1 MSDPSAKMCREAE
14 EIFGRAQE
22 LAIAEKTEEA
32 FGPYLEAAV
41 LGIPPAAYMVS
52 QLYYSGIGTPEDDGK
67 ALTWAYS
74 VADIFPAA
82 GGWLKEAYP
91 EGLPSDEE
99 LLRIFTQE
107 AKAGNP
113 AGMLMAGRFLE
124 IGRGAEIDVDT
135 AYSLYCSGESLGNP
149 FCTAA
154 KASCLTRGCGVKAD
168 APAGAAIFKDL
179 ADRGYISGMLGYA
192 DCLEKGIGVKKDRA
206 QALETYKTASNA
218 GCSLAKY
225 HIGRFYLDGIGVEED
240 RREALTWFELSESAG
255 NPYGTFGIARCT
267 LAGVVNSVGEGVG
280 MLKDA
285 FEKGCTEAGLML
297 AQMYAKGNRSVKKD
311 PAKALEYFT
320 KTAMRGNP
328 TAEAVVARTYAAGEG
343 VPKNNAMATKFY
355 IRAGLHGNV
364 EAMFEAGNAYLT
376 GNGIAKDEAKG
387 FRLLSM
393 AADEGFMK
401 AAYLIANCYA
411 TGKGA
416 PKDRKKALELH
427 NALAEKGYIRS
438 MVFVGECLYNGDN
451 IQRDVDKAVGWFSKG
466 AEAGNVFCMY
476 WMGDAYEHGNGV
488 PKDMDKAMEWYAK
501 AADKGHVMSRKKIQ
515 QQKDLE
521 SPFDGFM
528 KQAEAGDAQSMYMI
542 GMCYES
548 GVRVEKDPVK
558 AREWYSKAAG
568 QGNEAA
574 KRALELLDQKDQKAT
589 SEDGAEAGNEEN
601 PPSE

>member
-1 MSDPSAKMCREAE
+1 MSDPSAKTCSEAE
-14 EIFGRAQE
+14 EIFGKAQE

-41 LGIPPAAYMVS
+41 LGVPPAAYMVS
-52 QLYYSGIGTPEDDGK
+52 QLYYSGIGAPEDEKK

-74 VADIFPAA
+74 IADIFPAA
-82 GGWLKEAYP
+82 GEWLKEAFP
-91 EGLPSDEE
+91 NGLPADGE
-99 LLRIFTQE
+99 LLAMFTEE
-107 AKAGNP
+107 AKNGNP

-135 AYSLYCSGESLGNP
+135 AYSLYCSGEALGNP

-154 KASCLTRGCGVKAD
+154 KATCLTRGSGVKMD
-168 APAGAAIFKDL
+168 AAAGAAIFKDL
-179 ADRGYISGMLGYA
+179 MDRGYISGMLGYA
-192 DCLEKGIGVKKDRA
+192 ECLERGIGVKKDRGE
-206 QALETYKTASNA
+206 ALETYKKASNA

-225 HIGRFYLDGIGVEED
+225 HIGRFYLDGVGVEED
-240 RREALTWFELSESAG
+240 RNEALTWFELSESAG

-267 LAGVVNSVGEGVG
+267 LAGVVNNVNEGAG
-280 MLKDA
+280 LLIKA
-285 FEKGCTEAGLML
+285 FDSGCTEAGLML
-297 AQMYAKGNRSVKKD
+297 AQMYAKGGRAVKKD

-320 KTAMRGNP
+320 AAAMRGNP
-328 TAEAVVARTYAAGEG
+328 NAEAIVARIYATGEG
-343 VPKNNAMATKFY
+343 VPKDNAMATKFY
-355 IRAGLHGNV
+355 IRAGLHGNI

-376 GNGIAKDEAKG
+376 GNGVAKDEAKG
-387 FRLLSM
+387 FRMLST

-401 AAYLIANCYA
+401 AGYVVANCYA

-416 PKDRKKALELH
+416 PKDRRKALELH
-427 NALAEKGYIRS
+427 TALAEKGYIRS

-451 IQRDVDKAVGWFSKG
+451 TQRDVDKAVEWFSKG

-476 WMGDAYEHGNGV
+476 WMGDACEFGNGV
-488 PKDMDKAMEWYAK
+488 PKDMDKAMEWYTK
-501 AADKGHVMSRKKIQ
+501 AAEKGHVLSRRKIQ

-548 GVRVEKDPVK
+548 GVRVEKDAAK
-558 AREWYSKAAG
+558 AREWYTKAAG
-568 QGNEAA
+568 LGNDAA
-574 KRALELLDQKDQKAT
+574 KRALEQLDQKDQQST
-589 SEDGAEAGNEEN
+589 SEGEATAEDEEKS
-601 PPSE
+601 PSE